1 MSLTGYLLLAMSSL
15 FVIVNPIAAVP
26 AFIAMTP
33 RDSTRSRLRMARL
46 ACMVAAGVLM
56 LFVASGGWLFRL
68 LGITLP
74 AFQVAG
80 SLLLL
85 MIALDMLHAKRSAAQ
100 ETPEET
106 EAGASKEDIA
116 ITPLG
121 VPMLAGPGAIS
132 TSLILLNQA
141 QGWTQKIA
149 LIVAIVV
156 VALVSY
162 GILRISVQG
171 ARWLNPLAVKLL
183 TRLMGLLLAAV
194 AVQFAI
200 NGLEQT
206 ALFTK

>member
-1 MSLTGYLLLAMSSL
+1 MNLGGYFLLALSSL
-15 FVIVNPIAAVP
+15 FVVVDPIAAVP

-33 RDSTRSRLRMARL
+33 RDDVRSRIRMARL
-46 ACMVAAGVLM
+46 ACMVAAGVLA
-56 LFVASGGWLFRL
+56 LFVLSGKWLFSL

-85 MIALDMLHAKRSAAQ
+85 SIALDMLHAKRSASQ
-100 ETPEET
+100 ETREET
-106 EAGASKEDIA
+106 EAGASKDDIA

-132 TSLILLNQA
+132 TSLILMNQA
-141 QGWTQKIA
+141 QNWVQKGALLIA
-149 LIVAIVV
+149 ILI

-162 GILRISVQG
+162 GILRISAHG
-171 ARWLNPLAVKLL
+171 ARWLSPLALKLL

-200 NGLEQT
+200 NGLAQT
-206 ALFTK
+206 PLFKK